1 MPLIALKLEQS
12 LYTQANAL
20 VTSGDYTDIQQLL
33 EVALRNQ
40 LQLEQRYRAVGDRAA
55 EISEEQLQSRAR
67 RHSFRPTAASIP
79 ARGGIQRPPIIAAE
93 KMDATWPQITAAFR
107 FTSERTTSLEPC
119 VVSPRPPDEQMYAL
133 VNRLFPLKL
142 IARWLD
148 VNGNMIGHW
157 PAVVDASESLGREV
171 ETFGSALATRDAIA
185 KRRREE
191 QLATSLPRTDNPKS
205 KERFLTQFVA
215 RQTDAGEI
223 HPAGIVQFALACIKN
238 GQLVLSREGQELS
251 RIQNPLIDG
260 DGDSVE
266 DALTVDERRVL
277 LDQIKNYM
285 PGEATHL
292 RAVLQ
297 AVSSGSTSPPQLV
310 DALRARFTVKAT
322 DAAFRSHL
330 SGVIAR
336 AVDLRLLQRR
346 WEGRYVFYSLTETG
360 SSIVAD
366 TIPHET
372 AVTGEHTHRI

>member
-1 MPLIALKLEQS
+1 MPLIALKLEQG
-12 LYTQANAL
+12 LYTDANAL
-20 VTSGDYTDIQQLL
+20 VTSGDYTDIQQLV

-40 LQLEQRYRAVGDRAA
+40 LQLEQRYRAAGGRAT
-55 EISEEQLQSRAR
+55 EISDEQSKSRAR
-67 RHSFRPTAASIP
+67 RHSPRPTAVSP
-79 ARGGIQRPPIIAAE
+79 PVRSELQQRPGIAAA
-93 KMDATWPQITAAFR
+93 KMDAGWPQIAAAFR

-142 IARWLD
+142 VARWLD
-148 VNGNMIGHW
+148 VQGNTIGHW
-157 PAVVDASESLGREV
+157 PAVVDASDSLGHDV
-171 ETFGSALATRDAIA
+171 EAFGSALATRDVIT

-191 QLATSLPRTDNPKS
+191 QLATSLPRVDNPKS
-205 KERFLTQFVA
+205 TERFLTQFVA

-266 DALTVDERRVL
+266 DALTVEERRL
-277 LDQIKNYM
+277 FLHQIKNYM

-297 AVSSGSTSPPQLV
+297 AVSSGSTSPPQLI
-310 DALRARFTVKAT
+310 DALRARSTERAT

-346 WEGRYVFYSLTETG
+346 WEGRYVFYSLTVTG
-360 SSIVAD
+360 SSVAAD
-366 TIPHET
+366 TIPHEA
-372 AVTGEHTHRI
+372 AVASEHAHSI